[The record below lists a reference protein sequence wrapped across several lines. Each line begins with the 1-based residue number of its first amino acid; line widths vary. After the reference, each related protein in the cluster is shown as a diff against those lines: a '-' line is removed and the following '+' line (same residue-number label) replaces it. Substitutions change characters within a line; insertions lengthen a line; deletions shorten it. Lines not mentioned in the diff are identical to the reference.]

1 MDDWSTR
8 RQQQQQEQTCH
19 ISRLPDELLVDIL
32 LHLAAFKLLPST
44 RERRNAFLGV
54 CPVFRRLATIGQQL
68 LCLELSVKRHNERE
82 MRQLVGA
89 DGGAGAS
96 LAARVCRA
104 LDVDEGGDASASLVN
119 ATHWTTCLPSVKEL
133 SVRGASSLSLDEL
146 ADFQK
151 LRRLSFYESSLSSS
165 RPSLFTAATFP
176 ALRRLSVEHSAPCC
190 DPTPTPLIGPELL
203 DQLQVLR
210 VDLGDGF
217 INAGPILHEVH
228 LGPDLPILWR
238 YTCGASI
245 TPFAASC
252 RVAHLLVEVDPTDAD
267 NLRWQAGSD
276 LDRLRLFQQ
285 LGTVVSGQVLLRFLL
300 VPSVLWNHD
309 EHTNALARTAER
321 FTVPAFLE
329 YWQERAA
336 QAQTQ
341 RGIDGLRLCG
351 CLQ

>member
-1 MDDWSTR
+1 MEEGDRGKQRATEARAVRKCGAAESAASSMDAQDSMDGSPFFHAPRSLSGDIEPDERSRQLGRDLANVRNSGGRQPRGWKNASIASGGAPEALRQSHGEIRVWRCTRNWRRTSRDSVGFLRVASPPVHRTRSMDDWSTR

-146 ADFQK
+146 ADFQSAS
-151 LRRLSFYESSLSSS
+151 LPPSCPDRTHSPTELTRSQSCVASASTNRRCRRRGSPPASATSS
-165 RPSLFTAATFP
+165 R
-176 ALRRLSVEHSAPCC
+176 
-190 DPTPTPLIGPELL
+190 
-203 DQLQVLR
+203 
-210 VDLGDGF
+210 
-217 INAGPILHEVH
+217 
-228 LGPDLPILWR
+228 
-238 YTCGASI
+238 
-245 TPFAASC
+245 
-252 RVAHLLVEVDPTDAD
+252 
-267 NLRWQAGSD
+267 
-276 LDRLRLFQQ
+276 
-285 LGTVVSGQVLLRFLL
+285 
-300 VPSVLWNHD
+300 
-309 EHTNALARTAER
+309 
-321 FTVPAFLE
+321 
-329 YWQERAA
+329 
-336 QAQTQ
+336 
-341 RGIDGLRLCG
+341 
-351 CLQ
+351 

>member
-1 MDDWSTR
+1 MST
-8 RQQQQQEQTCH
+8 Q
-19 ISRLPDELLVDIL
+19 
-32 LHLAAFKLLPST
+32 
-44 RERRNAFLGV
+44 
-54 CPVFRRLATIGQQL
+54 
-68 LCLELSVKRHNERE
+68 
-82 MRQLVGA
+82 
-89 DGGAGAS
+89 
-96 LAARVCRA
+96 
-104 LDVDEGGDASASLVN
+104 
-119 ATHWTTCLPSVKEL
+119 
-133 SVRGASSLSLDEL
+133 
-146 ADFQK
+146 
-151 LRRLSFYESSLSSS
+151 
-165 RPSLFTAATFP
+165 PSLFTAATFP

-309 EHTNALARTAER
+309 EHTNALVRKWREQVVAVCRTRGIDVRTYDEARTAER